1 MASNACW
8 GIEVGSGAL
17 KAVKLV
23 RDGDSVTV
31 VDVAVIPH
39 KKPLSAPEVDEK
51 ETRRVALGQLISQH
65 DLTKSQIAVSVPGNQ
80 SFARF
85 ANAIPATEP
94 KQIPALVEYEAK
106 QQIPFPLEEVQWDFQ
121 TFAEAD
127 SPLIS
132 VGIFAI
138 RTETVMD
145 QLAKWQDVGRVP
157 DIVTL
162 NPLAVYNAI
171 AYDQAFTEAS
181 PGTVIIDVG
190 TTSTDL
196 IIADGAKLWVR
207 TFPIGG
213 HQFTEAL
220 VTAYNVSYLKAE
232 KLKSEAETSQAARQI
247 LQALRPVFSDL
258 AQDVQRSI
266 GYYTS
271 QPQNRE
277 AKLTRVLCHGNTFN
291 LPGLKKFL
299 SQQLQLEVTMIEG
312 YPRITKF
319 ASPAIEAKF
328 KAHAHELAPSI
339 GLALQGL
346 ELQTINA
353 NLVPMSLVRESMWKD
368 KTKWF
373 VAAAGI
379 ALLAGGAM
387 FIKPLMNS
395 SALGTGGRPAVIDD
409 VRRQF
414 DGLKSTF
421 AAMEG
426 EYQPHAKAAPTLAL
440 VDRRDVMPKILDDLG
455 VLLASASD
463 KAGKMPGQTPAVV
476 EFADFTTTY
485 GAAEGMG
492 SFDPMGTP
500 VAATGPQPIRASM
513 TVRVSRDS
521 READAFIE
529 QQVLGWLKAN
539 HKRSGI
545 YDISVDPKKLTYR
558 FVGKSVVDDAGK
570 VGAPTGGQ
578 PAAPSAPMGGPT
590 GGPRGP
596 MTPPGGVDP
605 ERRPGGPRM
614 PGGMNPGGFGPGGS
628 GGGGNVPAAQ
638 PIGDAEKVAPLPKL
652 TPFVPGSVVSTYVV
666 NWEMSFVGPQAAPEG
681 QP

>member
-65 DLTKSQIAVSVPGNQ
+65 DLTKAQIAVSVPGNQ

-121 TFAEAD
+121 TFAEPD

-162 NPLAVYNAI
+162 NPLAVYNAV

-299 SQQLQLEVTMIEG
+299 SQQLQLDVTMIEG
-312 YPRITKF
+312 YPRIAKF

-346 ELQTINA
+346 DLQTINA
-353 NLVPMSLVRESMWKD
+353 NLVPMSLVRESMWRD

-373 VAAAGI
+373 MAAAGI

-395 SALGTGGRPAVIDD
+395 SALGAGGRPAVIDD

-414 DGLKSTF
+414 DGLKSTWT
-421 AAMEG
+421 AAEA

-440 VDRRDVMPKILDDLG
+440 VDRRDVVPKILDDLG

-463 KAGKMPGQTPAVV
+463 KASKMPGQTPAVV

-485 GAAEGMG
+485 GAAEGSA
-492 SFDPMGTP
+492 SFDPMGAP
-500 VAATGPQPIRASM
+500 VAATGPQPIRATM
-513 TVRVSRDS
+513 TVRISRDS

-545 YDISVDPKKLTYR
+545 YEISVDPKKLTYR

-570 VGAPTGGQ
+570 VGTPTGGQ
-578 PAAPSAPMGGPT
+578 PQAPSAPV

-596 MTPPGGVDP
+596 MTPPSGTDP

-614 PGGMNPGGFGPGGS
+614 PGGLNPGGFGPGA
-628 GGGGNVPAAQ
+628 GGGGGAMPTAQ